1 MESQV
6 GYLAL
11 FCHYLTVDGIDWFW
25 IGSFRKNIQLMLVIL
40 KAPYL
45 VLFFLFY
52 ITDFPDD
59 AICNIVIHAD
69 DTTPYSKRDQ
79 ASDFS

>member
-1 MESQV
+1 MVLDWKFSQEYPV
-6 GYLAL
+6 NAS
-11 FCHYLTVDGIDWFW
+11 DPQ
-25 IGSFRKNIQLMLVIL
+25 GSIFSFM
-40 KAPYL
+40 
-45 VLFFLFY
+45 FFLFY

-79 ASDFS
+79 ASDFP